1 MSVTWKPSEKRNPLA
16 HSTSVCEFIVR
27 NFLLQHRYLDSHH
40 RYLAIV
46 SPTVAMLPA
55 QEAAKI
61 YHTNHVR
68 NARAVG
74 VLWTIFTICFAILV
88 MVVFI
93 QVSFPS
99 PNYNLNH

>member
-1 MSVTWKPSEKRNPLA
+1 
-16 HSTSVCEFIVR
+16 
-27 NFLLQHRYLDSHH
+27 
-40 RYLAIV
+40 
-46 SPTVAMLPA
+46 MLPA

-61 YHTNHVR
+61 YHTNYVR

-93 QVSFPS
+93 QVSRQI
-99 PNYNLNH
+99 